1 MAKTGKCEAKHRV
14 RQNLWQ
20 GGPATGSAQL
30 AAAFDDAAPI
40 LLATAAAEEAAGWIA
55 LDL

>member
-40 LLATAAAEEAAGWIA
+40 LLATAAAEEAAGWLA